1 MGEADRP
8 RNVATGS
15 ESRASLCMPIAPWVL
30 LAASLAAD
38 SLVHHGRRG
47 ETTVRPPRIEMV
59 VAIDGQL
66 DEAVWRRAAVL
77 TGFSQ
82 FSPQDGIAAADSTEI
97 LVWHSATAIHFGVR
111 AYETHGAPIATLAER
126 DRITADDQIQI
137 LLGTFND
144 GRQATMLAVNP
155 LGIQADGS
163 LVEQGNRGGGGFLA
177 STSTGREVADLSQ
190 DYVFQSKGRVTPYG
204 YEVEIRVPFKSL
216 RFQQGPEQTWG
227 LNVVRRVQ
235 HANHEDSWTPAE
247 RGRVSFLAQS
257 GTLVGLRE
265 LDRGLVLDVTPE
277 ITDRWDGAPSGAPG
291 ATRWAYGTGRGQV
304 GTNIRLG
311 LSNNLTFNATLNP
324 DFSQVEADAGQVN
337 FDPRRA
343 IQIPERRPF
352 FIDGI
357 EQFQTPNG
365 LVYTRRIVR
374 PEGAAKVAGKIGG
387 TNVALLSAVD
397 DPTTSRSGSD
407 RPTVQILRLARD
419 LGAQSRL
426 AMTYTQRA
434 DGAASNRVLSIDGR
448 AVLTPLWS
456 ATGQVALASDR
467 AATGAV
473 VTAPL
478 VQVTGARDGRAFGLR
493 SSFRAVSP
501 TFVTRSGFISR
512 AGETQATLSPRY
524 TWFGGR
530 GARVETATAGIM
542 VDALWN
548 YDRFLQRGDARDKK
562 LHLNGDLTF
571 RGGWTVGTSLLVE
584 TFGYDPTYYGPRY
597 RIEAPTAAG
606 GRDTLAFVGT
616 PRLPNRDYVL
626 RLATPRF
633 PRWQA
638 SAFVVGGI
646 DENFYEWSS
655 AQILYAQV
663 TVNARPT
670 ERLRVDGTFQIQEYV
685 RASDGTLVGLVR
697 NPRLK
702 VEYQL
707 SRFLFVRGI
716 GEYFAEYTD
725 ALRDDGRTGHP
736 LLVQN
741 TAGVFVRTAA
751 STRNSLRGDL
761 LVAYT
766 PVPGTVVYLGYG
778 SRLTEPQSFHLARV
792 VREQD
797 VFFLKA
803 SYLFRY

>member
-1 MGEADRP
+1 
-8 RNVATGS
+8 
-15 ESRASLCMPIAPWVL
+15 MPIPSALL
-30 LAASLAAD
+30 LAAALLGD

-47 ETTVRPPRIEMV
+47 ETVVRPPRVEAV
-59 VAIDGQL
+59 LTVDGRL
-66 DEAVWRRAAVL
+66 DEAVWQRAAIL

-82 FSPQDGIAAADSTEI
+82 FSPQDGIAAADSTEV
-97 LVWHSATAIHFGVR
+97 LVWHSASAIHFGIR
-111 AYETHGAPIATLAER
+111 AYEAHGGAAVIATLAER
-126 DRITADDQIQI
+126 DRIAADDQVQI

-163 LVEQGNRGGGGFLA
+163 LVEQGNRASGGFLSSA
-177 STSTGREVADLSQ
+177 SAGREVADLSQ
-190 DYVFQSKGRVTPYG
+190 DYVYQSKGRVTPYG

-227 LNVVRRVQ
+227 LNIVRRVQ

-257 GTLVGLRE
+257 GTLVGMRDLR
-265 LDRGLVLDVTPE
+265 RGLVLDVTPE
-277 ITDRWDGAPSGAPG
+277 LTGRWDGAPGV
-291 ATRWAYGTGRGQV
+291 TRWAYGTGRGQLGANV
-304 GTNIRLG
+304 RMG

-337 FDPRRA
+337 FDPRRQ

-387 TNVALLSAVD
+387 TNVALLSAID
-397 DPTTSRSGSD
+397 DPTSSRSGHD
-407 RPTVQILRLARD
+407 RPSFQILRVARD
-419 LGAQSRL
+419 LGRQSRL

-434 DGAASNRVLSIDGR
+434 DGDALNRVMSVDGR
-448 AVLTPLWS
+448 AVLSPLWS
-456 ATGQVALASDR
+456 ATGQLALASDR
-467 AATGAV
+467 LATGQV
-473 VTAPL
+473 TTAPL
-478 VQVTGARDGRAFGLR
+478 LQFTGARDGRAFGLR

-501 TFVTRSGFISR
+501 DFVTRSGFISR
-512 AGETQATLSPRY
+512 PGETQASLTPRL
-524 TWFGGR
+524 TWFGGQ
-530 GARVETATAGIM
+530 GARIETATAGLTL
-542 VDALWN
+542 DALWN
-548 YDRFLQRGDARDKK
+548 YDRFVARGDARDKK
-562 LHLNGDLTF
+562 FHVNGDLTI
-571 RGGWTVGTSLLVE
+571 RGGWTIGSSILLE

-597 RIEAPTAAG
+597 RVEAPTAAG

-626 RLATPRF
+626 RLGTPRF
-633 PRWQA
+633 KRWQA
-638 SAFVVGGI
+638 SAFFIQGI

-655 AQILYAQV
+655 ARILYAQV
-663 TVNARPT
+663 TVNARPS
-670 ERLRVDGTFQIQEYV
+670 ERLRIDGTFQIQEYV
-685 RASDGTLVGLVR
+685 RDSDGTLVGLVR
-697 NPRLK
+697 NPRVKL
-702 VEYQL
+702 EYQL

-736 LLVQN
+736 LLVRN
-741 TAGVFVRTAA
+741 ASGTFVRTVAT
-751 STRNSLRGDL
+751 TRNALRGDL

-778 SRLTEPQSFHLARV
+778 SRMTEPQSFHLARV

-797 VFFLKA
+797 VVFLKA
-803 SYLFRY
+803 SYLFRR